1 MRPQFARAISF
12 FPTEPQGR
20 FYVALVALH
29 ASGAFAAF
37 LMSLICDGAYHATQ
51 RAMLPVAIPTSGLQ
65 NVSAIQAYRAAFP
78 WSEDRVFTTHLWNP
92 YLLIVVF
99 EWLTAAFALCNLW
112 DWLSKPLEYIMGWIA
127 LGLGATTVWFVVGQ
141 YAEAKKT
148 DFCFAMFLLVY
159 LSFAVAALAV
169 MRLAEMIKQRKD
181 AEAKSGNPEN
191 PDEPQADGDS
201 TPLLVQG
208 RVWQVPRKV
217 ATLKQRRLGT
227 ETVATSDDSLVAK
240 EDVPAFVSAMD
251 AAGFRYVEYCITAPL
266 LFLAL
271 MMLLV
276 ADAPAW

>member
-12 FPTEPQGR
+12 FPTDPKGR

-29 ASGAFAAF
+29 ASGAIAAF
-37 LMSLICDGAYHATQ
+37 LMSMICDGAYHATQ
-51 RAMLPVAIPTSGLQ
+51 RAMRPVQIPSTGLQ

-78 WSEDRVFTTHLWNP
+78 WSEDRVYATHLWNP

-99 EWLTAAFALCNLW
+99 EWLTAGFALCNLW
-112 DWLSKPLEYIMGWIA
+112 EWLSKPLEYIMGWIA
-127 LGLGATTVWFVVGQ
+127 LGLGATSIWFIVGQ

-148 DFCFAMFLLVY
+148 DFCLAMFFLVY
-159 LSFAVAALAV
+159 LSFAAAALAV
-169 MRLAEMIKQRKD
+169 LRLADTVKQRKA
-181 AEAKSGNPEN
+181 AEAKQNYPEN
-191 PDEPQADGDS
+191 PDEPPPDGDS

-217 ATLKQRRLGT
+217 ATLKQRRLGS
-227 ETVATSDDSLVAK
+227 ETVATSEASLVAK

-271 MMLLV
+271 MMLLI